1 MADSDPTFY
10 ERADA
15 VIELA
20 NSQVSND
27 ITPGAVSA
35 SAMYGVARY
44 NAFISAADF
53 TTVADYKAERKE
65 IIKYFVDEYRK
76 MLEEHI
82 DDHTENFSDYIQPQY
97 KYTPGR

>member
-15 VIELA
+15 VIHLA
-20 NSQVSND
+20 NNQVTND
-27 ITPGAVSA
+27 IPPGAVSA
-35 SAMYGVARY
+35 SAMYAVARY

-53 TTVADYKAERKE
+53 SNVADYKAEREE
-65 IIKYFVDEYRK
+65 IIRYFVEEYRK

-82 DDHTENFSDYIQPQY
+82 DDHTENFSEYTRP
-97 KYTPGR
+97 KYN

>member
-1 MADSDPTFY
+1 MADSDSTFY

-15 VIELA
+15 VIHLA
-20 NSQVSND
+20 NSQVKDD

-35 SAMYGVARY
+35 STMYAIARY

-53 TTVADYKAERKE
+53 NTVADYKAEREE
-65 IIKYFVDEYRK
+65 IVRYFVEEYRK

-82 DDHTENFSDYIQPQY
+82 DDHTNNFAAYM
-97 KYTPGR
+97 TPG